1 MEQKRSRPR
10 CYWRLL
16 CACRHLARHGKTSAG
31 FASCLL
37 VAGEGCYHAGDK
49 FTWMSY
55 MLCVPACKKYRWR
68 GAASDVRSLADPEIR
83 RPGKRIYSD
92 ASYSNRERRARTTR
106 FLPLSTTPAFVIIT
120 LLLTPRELR
129 LPFLR
134 YRPDLSPHKYPNT
147 AHTTSP
153 TVHPP
158 TFEPQ

>member
-120 LLLTPRELR
+120 LLVNPPRTTAAVPSLPPR
-129 LPFLR
+129 LVTTQI
-134 YRPDLSPHKYPNT
+134 SEHCPHHL
-147 AHTTSP
+147 AHST
-153 TVHPP
+153 HPYL
-158 TFEPQ
+158 